1 MKRENLLLSLIP
13 DRDTAILLTSFP
25 VLSYYAGYP
34 APEGGAILA
43 GSFGV
48 VLYPSFSAERKAGF
62 RSLRRGLPPEIKR
75 LEIETSSVSAMDAI
89 LLKQSL
95 SIDVV
100 LSGELEQR
108 IASQRQRKQPDEIE
122 KLRRA
127 QQITDRAFANA
138 LNFIHPGMTDW
149 ELQKLIADKLW
160 EEGSQ
165 MTSFNHVV
173 GCGADTADPHVRPT
187 GRTAQRGDLIMMDI
201 GASVEGYG
209 SDMTRMISL
218 GPPNNEQREIYELVK
233 AAQAAGLAA
242 VKAGVKCSEIDRA
255 ARQVIEQA
263 GYGDAFPHGLGHPVG
278 AGGQEGPRLCREEAQ
293 VLPFDIVVT
302 VEPGIYLP
310 GKFGIRIED
319 MVLVCKD
326 KIENL
331 TQTSHELFVMPLF
344 YSPIA
349 CLRYASSISVP
360 VRNKI
365 PQS

>member
-278 AGGQEGPRLCREEAQ
+278 AGGQEGPRLCREETQA
-293 VLPFDIVVT
+293 LPADIVVT

-319 MVLVCKD
+319 MVFVCQD
-326 KIENL
+326 KTENF
-331 TQTSHELFVMPLF
+331 TQTSHELF
-344 YSPIA
+344 I
-349 CLRYASSISVP
+349 I
-360 VRNKI
+360 
-365 PQS
+365 